1 MDVSP
6 NIVGT
11 HAGLTTKLLLKILW
25 LTALVLFVYSLRFF
39 FWFDLTSH
47 NVTPKLVGFPP
58 RKSVGPPRTWFTEC
72 HSEVG
77 CWLVFLRRSLL
88 VLLGKSL
95 LVLHGRCW
103 YGFLLLAS
111 RASGSWS
118 FWLLE
123 LLEVL
128 ELLASGVA
136 MMVVVEEKPCG

>member
-1 MDVSP
+1 MS
-6 NIVGT
+6 
-11 HAGLTTKLLLKILW
+11 LL
-25 LTALVLFVYSLRFF
+25 S
-39 FWFDLTSH
+39 
-47 NVTPKLVGFPP
+47 
-58 RKSVGPPRTWFTEC
+58 
-72 HSEVG
+72 
-77 CWLVFLRRSLL
+77 WLVFLRRSRLVLLGLGSQNVTPKLVVGWFSSEEVGWSSSL

-103 YGFLLLAS
+103 YGFWLLELLAS

-136 MMVVVEEKPCG
+136 MMMVVEEKPRG

>member
-1 MDVSP
+1 M
-6 NIVGT
+6 
-11 HAGLTTKLLLKILW
+11 
-25 LTALVLFVYSLRFF
+25 LFVYSLRFF

-58 RKSVGPPRTWFTEC
+58 KKSVGPPRTWFTEC

-77 CWLVFLRRSLL
+77 SSRTKLVGFPPKKSVGPPREKSVGPPRKML
-88 VLLGKSL
+88 V
-95 LVLHGRCW
+95 W
-103 YGFLLLAS
+103 LLAS
-111 RASGSWS
+111 RASGGSRAPG

-136 MMVVVEEKPCG
+136 MMMVVEEKPRG